1 MEVEV
6 VLTCSKC
13 QPTSLDLEG
22 GRKDK
27 TWCSELHYVIPN
39 MGIQLLVAYPYFSLS
54 LTDRGAAR
62 TGTLPREAAPEAI
75 HQSECLI
82 SAVISN
88 VSKNQ

>member
-27 TWCSELHYVIPN
+27 TWHSELHYVIPN
-39 MGIQLLVAYPYFSLS
+39 MGSQLLVAYPYFSLD
-54 LTDRGAAR
+54 LTDGGVSQDRD
-62 TGTLPREAAPEAI
+62 
-75 HQSECLI
+75 
-82 SAVISN
+82 SA
-88 VSKNQ
+88 